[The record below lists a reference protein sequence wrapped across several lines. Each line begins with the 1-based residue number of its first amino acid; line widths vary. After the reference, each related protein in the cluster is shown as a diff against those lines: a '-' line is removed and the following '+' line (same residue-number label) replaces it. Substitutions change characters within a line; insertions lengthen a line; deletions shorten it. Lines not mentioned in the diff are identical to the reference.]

1 MIQRRD
7 RRGSEAIEMAL
18 IMPVYVLILMA
29 MMDISW
35 VFFHQTALDASANI
49 GCRAGALVD
58 PGEDDSNLA
67 YLESV
72 AQEALINA
80 LIENGTGSC
89 DGTCS
94 TAVSTFGSSP
104 GRSLL
109 CQVDRDIE
117 PLLGVVISPMTIDS
131 TQVVRLEWQY

>member
-1 MIQRRD
+1 MIARRN
-7 RRGSEAIEMAL
+7 RRGSEAIELGL
-18 IMPVYVLILMA
+18 IMPIFALLLMA
-29 MMDISW
+29 MMDVSW
-35 VFFHQTALDASANI
+35 LFFHQSALDASANI
-49 GCRAGALVD
+49 GCRAGALID
-58 PGEDDSNLA
+58 PGENDENLA
-67 YLESV
+67 YLEFV

-80 LIENGTGSC
+80 LIDNGTGSC

-94 TAVSTFGSSP
+94 TSVSTFGSTP

-109 CQVDRDIE
+109 CQIDRDVE